1 MSFIYT
7 DKEALIVQEI
17 KNQTSKRNGII
28 AVNIVI
34 PLVFGVFIYLTKAER
49 TYISDILSAF
59 RSVLP
64 IIIYPEIIRDYACDF
79 LWAYALFFCLS
90 LSLGDKLKGEYNL
103 VVIAMATIVAVSLET
118 IQLNTAI
125 PGTFDPWDIVVE
137 LIAIATANLNASI
150 IERRF
155 KSYEEE

>member
-1 MSFIYT
+1 MYS

-17 KNQTSKRNGII
+17 KNQTSKRNGIF

-34 PLVFGVFIYLTKAER
+34 PLVFGAFIYLTKAER

-64 IIIYPEIIRDYACDF
+64 IINYPEIIRNYACDF
-79 LWAYALFFCLS
+79 LWAYALFFCLR
-90 LSLGDKLKGEYNL
+90 LSLGDKLKGKHNL
-103 VVIAMATIVAVSLET
+103 MVIAMASIVAVSLES
-118 IQLNTAI
+118 IQMNTAI
-125 PGTFDPWDIVVE
+125 LGTFDLWDIVVE
-137 LIAIATANLNASI
+137 LIAIATADLIETI

-155 KSYEEE
+155 KSYEEK